1 MNKVKFKK
9 GDLVKVIAGKH
20 KGTEGPIIRVL
31 REKSRVVI
39 EGITN
44 IKHVKPS
51 QDNTEGGIQQV
62 PASVHIS
69 NVALIDPKNKK
80 EITKISYQIADN
92 GKKVRIARKS
102 KAHLA

>member
-1 MNKVKFKK
+1 MNKFKFKK

-20 KGTEGPIIRVL
+20 KGTEGPIIRIL
-31 REKSRVVI
+31 REKSRVLI

-80 EITKISYQIADN
+80 EITKISYQISDN

>member
-31 REKSRVVI
+31 HEKSRALI

-51 QDNTEGGIQQV
+51 QDSTEGGIKQV

>member
-1 MNKVKFKK
+1 MDKVKFKK
-9 GDLVKVIAGKH
+9 GDLVKVIAGKY

-51 QDNTEGGIQQV
+51 QDNTEAGIQQV

>member
-20 KGTEGPIIRVL
+20 KGTEGPIVRVL

-92 GKKVRIARKS
+92 DKKVRIARKS

>member
-51 QDNTEGGIQQV
+51 QDNTEGRIQQV

-80 EITKISYQIADN
+80 EVTKISYQIADN
-92 GKKVRIARKS
+92 GKKDRIARKS

>member
-62 PASVHIS
+62 PASVNIS

>member
-1 MNKVKFKK
+1 MNKFKFKK
-9 GDLVKVIAGKH
+9 GDLVKVISGKH
-20 KGTEGPIIRVL
+20 KGVEGPIMKVL
-31 REKSRVVI
+31 REKNRVI
-39 EGITN
+39 IKGITN
-44 IKHVKPS
+44 TKHVKPS

-80 EITKISYQIADN
+80 ETTKIGYQVNDN
-92 GKKVRIARKS
+92 GKKIRVARKS

>member
-1 MNKVKFKK
+1 MNKFKFKK
-9 GDLVKVIAGKH
+9 GDLVKIVAGKH
-20 KGTEGPIIRVL
+20 KGTEGPIISVL
-31 REKSRVVI
+31 HKKSRVII

-44 IKHVKPS
+44 VKHVKPS
-51 QDNTEGGIQQV
+51 QNNTEGGIRQV

-92 GKKVRIARKS
+92 GKKNRIARKS
-102 KAHLA
+102 KAHLS

>member
-31 REKSRVVI
+31 REKSRVLI

-51 QDNTEGGIQQV
+51 QDNTEGGIHQV

>member
-69 NVALIDPKNKK
+69 NVSLIDPKRKK

>member
-31 REKSRVVI
+31 REKSLVVI

-80 EITKISYQIADN
+80 EITKISYQIANN